1 MEKIQSRARGKALCI
16 LSKCVKHYRGSS
28 VAINLAGVSVNAS
41 YIFDHL
47 RKHGSFDAL
56 CKNGTHISKRWE
68 DLERRNKPIKLDAI
82 QVIESFCKSCGAIFI
97 KIPVCH
103 QHGLDLGRS
112 LRENI
117 MSIDAMNA
125 EEMNVKDIETI
136 LMKIDRQRCV
146 TVVDTSSDKKP
157 AARID
162 INELPRKR
170 TKSTES
176 IEHFKFD

>member
-1 MEKIQSRARGKALCI
+1 MPCARMALISPSGGKILKGGTS
-16 LSKCVKHYRGSS
+16 LS
-28 VAINLAGVSVNAS
+28 NWMQ
-41 YIFDHL
+41 F
-47 RKHGSFDAL
+47 
-56 CKNGTHISKRWE
+56 
-68 DLERRNKPIKLDAI
+68 
-82 QVIESFCKSCGAIFI
+82 KSLNHFAKVVVVEPSLS
-97 KIPVCH
+97 KIPVGH

-112 LRENI
+112 LGENFI
-117 MSIDAMNA
+117 SIDAMNA
-125 EEMNVKDIETI
+125 EEMNVKDIKTI

>member
-1 MEKIQSRARGKALCI
+1 
-16 LSKCVKHYRGSS
+16 
-28 VAINLAGVSVNAS
+28 
-41 YIFDHL
+41 
-47 RKHGSFDAL
+47 
-56 CKNGTHISKRWE
+56 
-68 DLERRNKPIKLDAI
+68 LDAI

-103 QHGLDLGRS
+103 QHGLDLGCS

-146 TVVDTSSDKKP
+146 SVVDTSSDKKP
-157 AARID
+157 VARID
-162 INELPRKR
+162 INEPPRNR

-176 IEHFKFD
+176 IEHFNPLNDVSDENAPPPEADVDLTEPSLDTSSVAFTSQDAFEISVFPYQIVLFMPPLNHFVSAVQSQLIEMKKSHSLVIT